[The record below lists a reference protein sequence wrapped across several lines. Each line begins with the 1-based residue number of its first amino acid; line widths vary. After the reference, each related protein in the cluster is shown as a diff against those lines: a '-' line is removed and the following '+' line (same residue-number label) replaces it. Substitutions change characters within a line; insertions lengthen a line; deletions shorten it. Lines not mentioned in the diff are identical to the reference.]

1 MNGDYEAT
9 HKKIIESAKIL
20 FLQNGYERTNL
31 RELCKAAGVTTG
43 AFYRHFKDKEALFA
57 EMVDP
62 SIKGLEELFDS
73 SEANY
78 FDCVTEGRAQAL
90 GDVSSVTM
98 ASFIE
103 YLYANKTA
111 FQLLLRASDG
121 TKYTNFMD
129 MMVEWELRETF
140 RMYDLMDEK
149 EVQYNKLTEKEL
161 HMLYYAYFSC
171 LFESIFHDY
180 GKEEALQYSKTLSEF
195 FMAGWRK
202 VHCL

>member
-1 MNGDYEAT
+1 MYGSSDET
-9 HKKIIESAKIL
+9 HKNIVKSGKQL

-31 RELCKAAGVTTG
+31 RELCKQAGVTTG
-43 AFYRHFKDKEALFA
+43 AFYRHFKDKEALFSELVEPA
-57 EMVDP
+57 
-62 SIKGLEELFDS
+62 IKGLEKMFES
-73 SEANY
+73 SESSY
-78 FDCVTEGRAQAL
+78 FDCVLEGRAQGL
-90 GDVSSVTM
+90 VDVSSVTM
-98 ASFIE
+98 TAFIE

-111 FQLLLRASDG
+111 FQLLLHSSDG

-140 RMYDLMDEK
+140 KMYEVMDENS
-149 EVQYNKLTEKEL
+149 VQYNKLTEKEL
-161 HMLYYAYFSC
+161 HMLYHAYFSC

-180 GKEEALQYSKTLSEF
+180 GKEEALGYSKTLSEF